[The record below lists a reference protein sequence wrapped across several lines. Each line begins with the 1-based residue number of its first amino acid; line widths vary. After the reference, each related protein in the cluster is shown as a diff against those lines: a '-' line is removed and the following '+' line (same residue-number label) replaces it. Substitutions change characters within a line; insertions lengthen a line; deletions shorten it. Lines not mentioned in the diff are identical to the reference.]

1 MVVNQI
7 VHMSSY
13 TADDTPPTPLH
24 HILPLSFTAQSY
36 ITSILQY
43 LPLIELIKLCEHV
56 LLLNRHTSQGA
67 AQRLSE
73 WRFTTREAP
82 PPAFRPPDWCLLS
95 PLSNSFNV
103 LPAFSGVL
111 LAMSGSAAASLSP
124 HLPTALL
131 AHFRLRLSPAPASD
145 PPSPPEP
152 PVPPD
157 PPDPPLE
164 QIRVTPFHGSLSKS
178 GQSSLQPCTVL
189 LPLLTTRP
197 VPVLLLHV
205 SFVGPGLE
213 STIFSPISPSLH
225 FSQILDLSA
234 YSHVA
239 SSGLLATPFVPF
251 GGTHFAFRRS
261 FTAVC
266 RFCSGLDP
274 VSFSTRFVSGLLIL
288 TVYLSF
294 NKALMV
300 HLPWMRSHDY
310 SFMEFYFLPLIEAPS
325 LSLPLIEAPLHR
337 IPRNEAFSCYTD
349 AAWIASSGSC
359 GMGWI
364 FKTQDHRVIHR
375 GSATRLHTPT
385 ALAAKALALRSAL
398 IAASR
403 MEFTSI
409 KVFSD
414 SQVLISLLITETTTN
429 ELQGILHDIAF
440 FSRSLLSI
448 KFLFVPRK
456 SNMLVDALA
465 MSALSSLTVLATP
478 ALILL
483 SYPIATSTDAIP
495 INSDTSF
502 NMYVITSIASIT
514 D

>member
-1 MVVNQI
+1 
-7 VHMSSY
+7 
-13 TADDTPPTPLH
+13 
-24 HILPLSFTAQSY
+24 
-36 ITSILQY
+36 
-43 LPLIELIKLCEHV
+43 
-56 LLLNRHTSQGA
+56 
-67 AQRLSE
+67 
-73 WRFTTREAP
+73 
-82 PPAFRPPDWCLLS
+82 
-95 PLSNSFNV
+95 
-103 LPAFSGVL
+103 
-111 LAMSGSAAASLSP
+111 MSGSAAASLSP

-145 PPSPPEP
+145 PPPPPEP

-178 GQSSLQPCTVL
+178 GQSSLQPFTVL
-189 LPLLTTRP
+189 LP
-197 VPVLLLHV
+197 LLHV

-234 YSHVA
+234 YRLVA

-274 VSFSTRFVSGLLIL
+274 VSFST
-288 TVYLSF
+288 
-294 NKALMV
+294 
-300 HLPWMRSHDY
+300 
-310 SFMEFYFLPLIEAPS
+310 
-325 LSLPLIEAPLHR
+325 R

-375 GSATRLHTPT
+375 GSATRLHTPS
-385 ALAAKALALRSAL
+385 ALAAEALALRSAL

-414 SQVLISLLITETTTN
+414 SQVLISLLNTETTTN

-456 SNMLVDALA
+456 SNMLADALA
-465 MSALSSLTVLATP
+465 MSTLSSLTVLATP
-478 ALILL
+478 AL
-483 SYPIATSTDAIP
+483 
-495 INSDTSF
+495 
-502 NMYVITSIASIT
+502 
-514 D
+514 